1 MYEQTT
7 RSIKRSTKK
16 ETGKALKKDQLRYNE
31 YYNTQPVFDNLYKQS
46 KSGSSFKNLYNLISS
61 DENILLAYR
70 NIKNNSGSQT
80 SGTNR
85 HTIQHIAKMSTSD
98 FLKYFKARLNN
109 FQPMSVRRVEIPK
122 PNGKTRPLGIPCIED
137 RIIQQCIKQV
147 LEPIVEAKFH
157 PNSYGFRP
165 NRSTAHAIAYTYKK
179 INRENCYFV
188 VDVDIKGF
196 FDNVNHAK
204 LMKQLWAIGIRD
216 KKVICIIGKMLKAE
230 IEGEGIPTKG
240 VPQGGILSPLLANI
254 VLNELDWWISNQ
266 WETYNT
272 HREWS
277 FSGNKYRHLRKSQLK
292 EMYIVRYAD
301 DFKIFCKDYKTA
313 NKVFHSTQQ
322 WLKERLYLDI
332 SPEKSKITNLE
343 QRSSE
348 FLGFKI
354 KAKEKGKTKVVESHI
369 TDKAKE
375 SIRLSIK
382 EQVNYIRRFSTPKSV
397 SILNSIIAGVQ
408 NYYEIATHV
417 VKDFGEIDYKL
428 RHYLKKRLQD
438 VMTKSGEKTADY
450 INRYYR
456 YKGKTNFVCNT
467 AMYPLA
473 HVNMKYPYIH
483 KQNIHNYDKI
493 GRKEIHK
500 DLDPEMKWV
509 FKYLSKHPLMNES
522 VELNDNRLSLYS
534 AQQGKCRITGMPL
547 GLDMKVHKITPN
559 KQDETNN
566 YNNLILVSPK
576 VFNMINTKNPKEVY
590 VLFGTQLIYFKHL
603 SRINKFRSL
612 VGNELLLQ

>member
-216 KKVICIIGKMLKAE
+216 KKVICIIG
-230 IEGEGIPTKG
+230 
-240 VPQGGILSPLLANI
+240 NRRRR
-254 VLNELDWWISNQ
+254 
-266 WETYNT
+266 NT
-272 HREWS
+272 E
-277 FSGNKYRHLRKSQLK
+277 
-292 EMYIVRYAD
+292 
-301 DFKIFCKDYKTA
+301 
-313 NKVFHSTQQ
+313 
-322 WLKERLYLDI
+322 
-332 SPEKSKITNLE
+332 
-343 QRSSE
+343 
-348 FLGFKI
+348 
-354 KAKEKGKTKVVESHI
+354 
-369 TDKAKE
+369 
-375 SIRLSIK
+375 
-382 EQVNYIRRFSTPKSV
+382 
-397 SILNSIIAGVQ
+397 
-408 NYYEIATHV
+408 
-417 VKDFGEIDYKL
+417 
-428 RHYLKKRLQD
+428 
-438 VMTKSGEKTADY
+438 
-450 INRYYR
+450 
-456 YKGKTNFVCNT
+456 
-467 AMYPLA
+467 
-473 HVNMKYPYIH
+473 
-483 KQNIHNYDKI
+483 
-493 GRKEIHK
+493 
-500 DLDPEMKWV
+500 
-509 FKYLSKHPLMNES
+509 
-522 VELNDNRLSLYS
+522 
-534 AQQGKCRITGMPL
+534 
-547 GLDMKVHKITPN
+547 
-559 KQDETNN
+559 
-566 YNNLILVSPK
+566 
-576 VFNMINTKNPKEVY
+576 
-590 VLFGTQLIYFKHL
+590 
-603 SRINKFRSL
+603 
-612 VGNELLLQ
+612 

>member
-7 RSIKRSTKK
+7 RSIKKDVNK
-16 ETGKALKKDQLRYNE
+16 GKGKALKKDQLRYNE
-31 YYNTQPVFDNLYKQS
+31 YYNMQPVFDNLYKQS
-46 KSGSSFKNLYNLISS
+46 ESGSSFKNLYNLISS

-70 NIKNNSGSQT
+70 NIKNNHGSDT

-85 HTIQHIAKMSTSD
+85 HTIQHLAEMSTSD
-98 FLKYFKARLNN
+98 FLKYFKTRLSN

-157 PNSYGFRP
+157 QHSYGFRP

-179 INRENCYFV
+179 INREHCYFV

-204 LMKQLWAIGIRD
+204 LLKQLWAIGIRD
-216 KKVICIIGKMLKAE
+216 KKVLCIIGKMLKAE
-230 IEGEGIPTKG
+230 IEGEGIPNKG
-240 VPQGGILSPLLANI
+240 VPQGGILSPLLANV

-272 HREWS
+272 EKEWTNS
-277 FSGNKYRHLRKSQLK
+277 SNKYRHLRKSHLK

-301 DFKIFCKDYKTA
+301 DFKIFCKDFKTA
-313 NKVFHSTQQ
+313 NKMFHSTKQ
-322 WLKERLYLDI
+322 WLKDRLQLDI
-332 SPEKSKITNLE
+332 SPDKSKITNIQ
-343 QRSSE
+343 QRASE
-348 FLGFKI
+348 FLGFRI
-354 KAKEKGKTKVVESHI
+354 KAKTKGKTKVVESHL
-369 TDKAKE
+369 TEKAKE

-382 EQVNYIRRFSTPKSV
+382 EQVKNIRKFPIPKSV
-397 SILNSIIAGVQ
+397 DILNSIIAGVQ

-417 VKDFGEIDYKL
+417 IKDFGEIDYKL
-428 RHYLKKRLQD
+428 RHYLKTRLKE
-438 VMTKSGEKTADY
+438 VKTKGGEKSADY

-456 YKGKTNFVCNT
+456 YKGETKFVCNT
-467 AMYPLA
+467 AVYPIS
-473 HVNMKYPYIH
+473 HVNMKIPYIH
-483 KQNIHNYDKI
+483 KQSIHNYNKVA
-493 GRKEIHK
+493 RQEIHK

-509 FKYLSKHPLMNES
+509 FKYLSKHPMMEES
-522 VELNDNRLSLYS
+522 VEMNDNRLSLYS
-534 AQQGKCRITGMPL
+534 AQQGKCRITGLPL
-547 GLDMKVHKITPN
+547 KLDMKVHRITPIE
-559 KQDETNN
+559 KKGTDK
-566 YNNLILVSPK
+566 YNNLMLVTPEIYDI
-576 VFNMINTKNPKEVY
+576 INIKNPKEVY
-590 VLFGTQLIYFKHL
+590 GLFETNMNYFRNL

-612 VGNELLLQ
+612 SGNKILI